1 LIFRATEA
9 KTCLRSHSN
18 LKVFFVRYALYF
30 TPPANDPLT
39 RTAAAWLGRDA
50 FSQRLTEL
58 PAIDGIGATDVHDLT
73 ADPRRYGFHATLKAP
88 FELAEGK
95 SEADLLAAFD
105 QFAASATAFEI
116 DEIVLGRLGAFFALV
131 PALPCETL
139 RLFAQDC
146 VSIFEPFR
154 APLSPED
161 IARRKPDELSANQRM
176 NLMTWGYPYVLDDF
190 RFHMTLTG
198 QVPDAAMASMQA
210 ALEHRFESFLN
221 RPLAIDHLALF
232 VEPVRGAP
240 FHALAIRP
248 LGEKKTRKSA

>member
-1 LIFRATEA
+1 
-9 KTCLRSHSN
+9 

-39 RTAAAWLGRDA
+39 RTAAGWLGRDA

-58 PAIDGIGATDVHDLT
+58 PAIDGIAVADLHDLT

-95 SEADLLAAFD
+95 SETDLLAAFD
-105 QFAASATAFEI
+105 HFAASATAFDI

-131 PALPCETL
+131 PAIPSEAL

-146 VSIFEPFR
+146 VSIFEPYR

-176 NLMTWGYPYVLDDF
+176 NLMNWGYPYVLDDF

-198 QVPDAAMASMQA
+198 KVPEAKLPVMQT
-210 ALEHRFESFLN
+210 ALERFFEPFLN

-240 FHALAIRP
+240 FHAMAIRP
-248 LGEKKTRKSA
+248 LGREKTRKSA